1 MDFEQLTVKLHEF
14 YLLEVFQVQLYQAQ
28 VNSFPD
34 EYNARAFA
42 KMAEIEQGHVD
53 YYAERMREYSIGI
66 PEVADDVFS
75 FAGFVTAKTLDLLSL
90 KERYQLGVTLE
101 SKAITMYHDFIKMA
115 DGDQPLQKM
124 LWYYLIDEEFHK
136 FWCKANLKKIDLK
149 EQLINV

>member
-1 MDFEQLTVKLHEF
+1 MDFEQLTLKLREF
-14 YLLEVFQVQLYQAQ
+14 YLLEVYQVKLYSAQ

-53 YYAERMREYSIGI
+53 YYAEKMREYRIGI
-66 PEVADDVFS
+66 PEVTDDVFS
-75 FAGFVTAKTLDLLSL
+75 FAGFVTAKTLDLFSL

-101 SKAITMYHDFIKMA
+101 SKAISMYHDFIKLA
-115 DGDQPLQKM
+115 DGNQLLQEM
-124 LWYYLIDEEFHK
+124 LWDYLIDEEFHK

-149 EQLINV
+149 EQLIDV